1 MQRELCCKDF
11 FRLFTTMTLF
21 LVIHLKKKNELK
33 SLDSKVFNIANKN
46 FNIGISKP
54 NSVKCV

>member
-1 MQRELCCKDF
+1 
-11 FRLFTTMTLF
+11 MTLF